1 MLITRKSPFSGITRS
16 MELPISRAQW
26 DDWNSGTLTQK
37 AMPHLDADQR
47 EFIMTGATQEEWD
60 NAFGESDND

>member
-16 MELPISRAQW
+16 MELPISQAQW
-26 DDWNSGTLTQK
+26 DDWDSGTLIQK

-47 EFIMTGATQEEWD
+47 EFIMTGTTQEEWD
-60 NAFGESDND
+60 NAFGKSDND

>member
-16 MELPISRAQW
+16 MELPISQAQW
-26 DDWNSGTLTQK
+26 DDWNSGTLIQK

-47 EFIMTGATQEEWD
+47 EFIMTGITQEEWD